1 MQVCSMATE
10 WGHYIISLL
19 LTAFFLLSAMSCSD
33 RSGHIRSALAAAD
46 SLMSTEPKAALDT
59 LMSIESSDAGKLSR
73 ADKAFYT
80 LLHTEAE
87 YKCYLPVAENTAIA
101 EAADYYRRKGPE
113 DRLART
119 LVMQGAV
126 FSECSDP
133 ERAMLAYKEAEPIV
147 ERGGDPEQ
155 LGLLHTQIGVLYQQ
169 SFIND
174 SAAIA
179 RDRKALACFEKA
191 ELPIRIM
198 YAHVSLA
205 RMLMVD
211 SVEKALP
218 HLEKALSMAEQYR
231 DRLCVLSASDLLCH
245 IYQDRN
251 NVTGIISTA
260 RNVLSEYGSVPQS
273 PVEDQIYKSMLFK
286 VARGYVSIGDAD
298 SARYIC
304 DLIPV
309 TERVDSMMMLSI

>member
-1 MQVCSMATE
+1 MVTK
-10 WGHYIISLL
+10 WGHYITSLL

-46 SLMSTEPKAALDT
+46 SLMMTQPQAALDT
-59 LMSIESSDAGKLSR
+59 LMSIDSSDAGKLSR

-80 LLHTEAE
+80 LLRTEAE
-87 YKCYLPVAENTAIA
+87 YKCFLPVAGNTAIS
-101 EAADYYRRKGPE
+101 EAA
-113 DRLART
+113 
-119 LVMQGAV
+119 
-126 FSECSDP
+126 
-133 ERAMLAYKEAEPIV
+133 ERGDTEVAMAAYKEAEPMV
-147 ERGGDPEQ
+147 EREGDLEQ

>member
-1 MQVCSMATE
+1 MVTK
-10 WGHYIISLL
+10 WGHYITSLL

-46 SLMSTEPKAALDT
+46 SLMMTQPQAALDT
-59 LMSIESSDAGKLSR
+59 LMSIDSSDAGKLSR

-80 LLHTEAE
+80 LLRTEAE
-87 YKCYLPVAENTAIA
+87 YKCFLPVAGNTAIS

-113 DRLART
+113 DRLARA

-126 FSECSDP
+126 LY
-133 ERAMLAYKEAEPIV
+133 ERGDTEVAMAAYKEAEPMV
-147 ERGGDPEQ
+147 EREGDLEQ
-155 LGLLHTQIGVLYQQ
+155 LGLLHTRIGELYQTN
-169 SFIND
+169 FND

>member
-1 MQVCSMATE
+1 
-10 WGHYIISLL
+10 
-19 LTAFFLLSAMSCSD
+19 
-33 RSGHIRSALAAAD
+33 
-46 SLMSTEPKAALDT
+46 
-59 LMSIESSDAGKLSR
+59 
-73 ADKAFYT
+73 
-80 LLHTEAE
+80 
-87 YKCYLPVAENTAIA
+87 
-101 EAADYYRRKGPE
+101 
-113 DRLART
+113 
-119 LVMQGAV
+119 MQGAV
-126 FSECSDP
+126 FSERSDL
-133 ERAMLAYKEAEPIV
+133 ERAMLAYKEAEPLL
-147 ERGGDPEQ
+147 EHSGDPEQ